1 MAKTNSKNLLGQK
14 IIQLLRNRD
23 FVISVFVTLFLI
35 LLFRV
40 ISVIPLPGI
49 TISQNKNNLNNGVS
63 DFFDLFNLL
72 GGGGL
77 SQLSLFAVGI
87 SPYISAQIIMQL
99 LSTDLIP
106 PLSKLAKSG
115 ELGRRRIELITRF
128 VTLPFAVVQA
138 FAIIA
143 LINNQ
148 RNGAIRFENSDIL
161 HQAFYIVT
169 MTAGTYIGIFI
180 GDIISKKGVGNGITL
195 LILSGILA
203 RLPDGFIVMYRVLG
217 GVIISTNPILTSAI
231 NFSLYFLAFL
241 VLLLAIT
248 FVNSSTRRIPIQQTG
263 EGMVLGN
270 EKLPYLPIKLNA
282 AGVIPVIFASSIMSI
297 PITIAEFQPQSE
309 ARWFVEDYLSLRTP
323 VGISLYVVLI
333 IIFTFFYSYIQINPE
348 QLAENFNKS
357 HKFIPGVRPGLDTEK
372 HITKVLMRI
381 NFIGAPFLAIVAV
394 IPYIISLV
402 LNVPTTLSLG
412 GTGIIIMVSASM
424 ELYRSL
430 RSAATTT
437 SYQRLRKDIANRI
450 EVELSLND
458 YMNKPNLEHDQ
469 YGLLDQ
475 HKKVEPTQ
483 DNKKNP
489 SDPLEVSQLW

>member
-1 MAKTNSKNLLGQK
+1 MAKTNSKNLLGQR
-14 IIQLLRNRD
+14 IIKLLRNRD

-148 RNGAIRFENSDIL
+148 RNGAIRFENGGIL

-309 ARWFVEDYLSLRTP
+309 AR
-323 VGISLYVVLI
+323 
-333 IIFTFFYSYIQINPE
+333 
-348 QLAENFNKS
+348 
-357 HKFIPGVRPGLDTEK
+357 
-372 HITKVLMRI
+372 
-381 NFIGAPFLAIVAV
+381 
-394 IPYIISLV
+394 
-402 LNVPTTLSLG
+402 
-412 GTGIIIMVSASM
+412 
-424 ELYRSL
+424 
-430 RSAATTT
+430 
-437 SYQRLRKDIANRI
+437 
-450 EVELSLND
+450 
-458 YMNKPNLEHDQ
+458 
-469 YGLLDQ
+469 
-475 HKKVEPTQ
+475 
-483 DNKKNP
+483 
-489 SDPLEVSQLW
+489 

>member
-14 IIQLLRNRD
+14 IIKLLRNRD

-148 RNGAIRFENSDIL
+148 RNGAIRFENGGIL

-241 VLLLAIT
+241 VLLLAIS

-309 ARWFVEDYLSLRTP
+309 AR
-323 VGISLYVVLI
+323 
-333 IIFTFFYSYIQINPE
+333 
-348 QLAENFNKS
+348 
-357 HKFIPGVRPGLDTEK
+357 
-372 HITKVLMRI
+372 
-381 NFIGAPFLAIVAV
+381 
-394 IPYIISLV
+394 
-402 LNVPTTLSLG
+402 
-412 GTGIIIMVSASM
+412 
-424 ELYRSL
+424 
-430 RSAATTT
+430 
-437 SYQRLRKDIANRI
+437 
-450 EVELSLND
+450 
-458 YMNKPNLEHDQ
+458 
-469 YGLLDQ
+469 
-475 HKKVEPTQ
+475 
-483 DNKKNP
+483 
-489 SDPLEVSQLW
+489 

>member
-1 MAKTNSKNLLGQK
+1 M
-14 IIQLLRNRD
+14 
-23 FVISVFVTLFLI
+23 
-35 LLFRV
+35 
-40 ISVIPLPGI
+40 
-49 TISQNKNNLNNGVS
+49 
-63 DFFDLFNLL
+63 
-72 GGGGL
+72 
-77 SQLSLFAVGI
+77 
-87 SPYISAQIIMQL
+87 
-99 LSTDLIP
+99 
-106 PLSKLAKSG
+106 
-115 ELGRRRIELITRF
+115 
-128 VTLPFAVVQA
+128 
-138 FAIIA
+138 
-143 LINNQ
+143 
-148 RNGAIRFENSDIL
+148 
-161 HQAFYIVT
+161 
-169 MTAGTYIGIFI
+169 
-180 GDIISKKGVGNGITL
+180 
-195 LILSGILA
+195 
-203 RLPDGFIVMYRVLG
+203 
-217 GVIISTNPILTSAI
+217 
-231 NFSLYFLAFL
+231 
-241 VLLLAIT
+241 
-248 FVNSSTRRIPIQQTG
+248 
-263 EGMVLGN
+263 
-270 EKLPYLPIKLNA
+270 
-282 AGVIPVIFASSIMSI
+282 
-297 PITIAEFQPQSE
+297 
-309 ARWFVEDYLSLRTP
+309 
-323 VGISLYVVLI
+323 VLI

-489 SDPLEVSQLW
+489 SDPLEVSQL

>member
-14 IIQLLRNRD
+14 IIKLLRNRD

-148 RNGAIRFENSDIL
+148 RNGAIRFENGGIL

-180 GDIISKKGVGNGITL
+180 GDVISKKGVGNGITL

-309 ARWFVEDYLSLRTP
+309 AR
-323 VGISLYVVLI
+323 
-333 IIFTFFYSYIQINPE
+333 
-348 QLAENFNKS
+348 
-357 HKFIPGVRPGLDTEK
+357 
-372 HITKVLMRI
+372 
-381 NFIGAPFLAIVAV
+381 
-394 IPYIISLV
+394 
-402 LNVPTTLSLG
+402 
-412 GTGIIIMVSASM
+412 
-424 ELYRSL
+424 
-430 RSAATTT
+430 
-437 SYQRLRKDIANRI
+437 
-450 EVELSLND
+450 
-458 YMNKPNLEHDQ
+458 
-469 YGLLDQ
+469 
-475 HKKVEPTQ
+475 
-483 DNKKNP
+483 
-489 SDPLEVSQLW
+489 

>member
-309 ARWFVEDYLSLRTP
+309 AR
-323 VGISLYVVLI
+323 
-333 IIFTFFYSYIQINPE
+333 
-348 QLAENFNKS
+348 
-357 HKFIPGVRPGLDTEK
+357 
-372 HITKVLMRI
+372 
-381 NFIGAPFLAIVAV
+381 
-394 IPYIISLV
+394 
-402 LNVPTTLSLG
+402 
-412 GTGIIIMVSASM
+412 
-424 ELYRSL
+424 
-430 RSAATTT
+430 
-437 SYQRLRKDIANRI
+437 
-450 EVELSLND
+450 
-458 YMNKPNLEHDQ
+458 
-469 YGLLDQ
+469 
-475 HKKVEPTQ
+475 
-483 DNKKNP
+483 
-489 SDPLEVSQLW
+489 

>member
-14 IIQLLRNRD
+14 IIKLLRNRD

-148 RNGAIRFENSDIL
+148 RNGAIRFENGGIL

-203 RLPDGFIVMYRVLG
+203 RLPDGFIVIYRVLG

-241 VLLLAIT
+241 VLLLAIS

-309 ARWFVEDYLSLRTP
+309 AR
-323 VGISLYVVLI
+323 
-333 IIFTFFYSYIQINPE
+333 
-348 QLAENFNKS
+348 
-357 HKFIPGVRPGLDTEK
+357 
-372 HITKVLMRI
+372 
-381 NFIGAPFLAIVAV
+381 
-394 IPYIISLV
+394 
-402 LNVPTTLSLG
+402 
-412 GTGIIIMVSASM
+412 
-424 ELYRSL
+424 
-430 RSAATTT
+430 
-437 SYQRLRKDIANRI
+437 
-450 EVELSLND
+450 
-458 YMNKPNLEHDQ
+458 
-469 YGLLDQ
+469 
-475 HKKVEPTQ
+475 
-483 DNKKNP
+483 
-489 SDPLEVSQLW
+489 

>member
-14 IIQLLRNRD
+14 IIKLCKNRD

-49 TISQNKNNLNNGVS
+49 TIQQHDNANAGVS

-106 PLSKLAKSG
+106 PLSKLAKTG

-128 VTLPFAVVQA
+128 VTLPFAVIQA

-148 RNGAIRFENSDIL
+148 QNGQIKFDNNDAL
-161 HQAFYIVT
+161 HQAFYIIT
-169 MTAGTYIGIFI
+169 MTAGTYISIFI

-217 GVIISTNPILTSAI
+217 GVIITSTPMLTAAI
-231 NFSLYFLAFL
+231 NFSLYFIAFL
-241 VLLLAIT
+241 VLLLAVT
-248 FVNSSTRRIPIQQTG
+248 FVNSSTRKIPIQQTG
-263 EGMVLGN
+263 EGMILDS
-270 EKLPYLPIKLNA
+270 EKLPFLPIKLNA

-309 ARWFVEDYLSLRTP
+309 GRWFVEDYLSLRTP
-323 VGISLYVVLI
+323 VGISIYVLLI

-348 QLAENFNKS
+348 QIAQNFNKS
-357 HKFIPGVRPGLDTEK
+357 HKFIPGVRPGIDTEK

-381 NFIGAPFLAIVAV
+381 NFIGAPFLAIIAV
-394 IPYIISLV
+394 IPYIISL
-402 LNVPTTLSLG
+402 LLHVPTTLSLG

-450 EVELSLND
+450 ETELSLND
-458 YMNKPNLEHDQ
+458 YANKPNQQHDQ
-469 YGLLDQ
+469 YGLNMQEDKTNAQ
-475 HKKVEPTQ
+475 KKEK
-483 DNKKNP
+483 DD
-489 SDPLEVSQLW
+489 SLEVSQLW

>member
-14 IIQLLRNRD
+14 IIKLLRNRD

-148 RNGAIRFENSDIL
+148 RNGAIRFENGGIL

-241 VLLLAIT
+241 VLLLAIS

-309 ARWFVEDYLSLRTP
+309 ARW
-323 VGISLYVVLI
+323 
-333 IIFTFFYSYIQINPE
+333 
-348 QLAENFNKS
+348 
-357 HKFIPGVRPGLDTEK
+357 
-372 HITKVLMRI
+372 
-381 NFIGAPFLAIVAV
+381 
-394 IPYIISLV
+394 
-402 LNVPTTLSLG
+402 
-412 GTGIIIMVSASM
+412 
-424 ELYRSL
+424 
-430 RSAATTT
+430 
-437 SYQRLRKDIANRI
+437 
-450 EVELSLND
+450 
-458 YMNKPNLEHDQ
+458 
-469 YGLLDQ
+469 
-475 HKKVEPTQ
+475 
-483 DNKKNP
+483 
-489 SDPLEVSQLW
+489 

>member
-14 IIQLLRNRD
+14 IIKLLRNRD

-148 RNGAIRFENSDIL
+148 RNGAIRFENGGIL

-309 ARWFVEDYLSLRTP
+309 AR
-323 VGISLYVVLI
+323 
-333 IIFTFFYSYIQINPE
+333 
-348 QLAENFNKS
+348 
-357 HKFIPGVRPGLDTEK
+357 
-372 HITKVLMRI
+372 
-381 NFIGAPFLAIVAV
+381 
-394 IPYIISLV
+394 
-402 LNVPTTLSLG
+402 
-412 GTGIIIMVSASM
+412 
-424 ELYRSL
+424 
-430 RSAATTT
+430 
-437 SYQRLRKDIANRI
+437 
-450 EVELSLND
+450 
-458 YMNKPNLEHDQ
+458 
-469 YGLLDQ
+469 
-475 HKKVEPTQ
+475 
-483 DNKKNP
+483 
-489 SDPLEVSQLW
+489 